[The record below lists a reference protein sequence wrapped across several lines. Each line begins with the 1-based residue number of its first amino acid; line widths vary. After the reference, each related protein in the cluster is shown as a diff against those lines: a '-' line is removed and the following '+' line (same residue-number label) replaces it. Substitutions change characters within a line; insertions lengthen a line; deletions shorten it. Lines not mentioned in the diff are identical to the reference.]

1 MPKGKK
7 VDEDEEVDKEED
19 FDDEEDFE
27 DDAEGDKPEDFEDDE
42 EEDIDEEEEI
52 DEEEDEELEG
62 EEELEEG
69 KEVKAKEVKTE
80 KPGEEGEY
88 DYEANLDY
96 KIENVVAT
104 VCVEITEK
112 IDLNQI
118 ARKHA
123 DVEYNPERFP
133 GLVMRIEKPRATIL
147 IFSTGKMVVTGLRQ
161 ASEAE
166 RVVDKVVKNIRKA
179 GIKLS
184 NPEITIQNIVAS
196 GDLHTNIDLNMAAI
210 VMEYAMYEPE
220 VFPGLIYRMQDPKT
234 VFLIFSTG
242 RIVCTGAKQKEIVRD
257 AVLKLNR
264 QVRELGVAK
273 KDIGDSEYQDI
284 TFI

>member
-1 MPKGKK
+1 MAKK
-7 VDEDEEVDKEED
+7 EVK
-19 FDDEEDFE
+19 
-27 DDAEGDKPEDFEDDE
+27 
-42 EEDIDEEEEI
+42 IEEEEI
-52 DEEEDEELEG
+52 DDEEDEVNDEEDEVND
-62 EEELEEG
+62 EEEEVDDKEG
-69 KEVKAKEVKTE
+69 
-80 KPGEEGEY
+80 
-88 DYEANLDY
+88 LDY

-104 VCVEITEK
+104 VVVEITEK

-133 GLVMRIEKPRATIL
+133 GLVMRIEKPKATIL
-147 IFSTGKMVVTGLRQ
+147 IFSTGKMVVTGLRK
-161 ASEAE
+161 ASEAD
-166 RVVDKVVKNIRKA
+166 RVVEKVVKNIRKA
-179 GIKLS
+179 GIKVS

-210 VMEYAMYEPE
+210 VMEFAMYEPE

-242 RIVCTGAKQKEIVRD
+242 RIVCTGAKKKEIVRE
-257 AVLKLNR
+257 AVKRLNV

-273 KDIGDSEYQDI
+273 KELGDTDYQDI

>member
-1 MPKGKK
+1 MSKEKDLK
-7 VDEDEEVDKEED
+7 DEMENEDK
-19 FDDEEDFE
+19 
-27 DDAEGDKPEDFEDDE
+27 
-42 EEDIDEEEEI
+42 
-52 DEEEDEELEG
+52 ELEG
-62 EEELEEG
+62 EDVSE
-69 KEVKAKEVKTE
+69 T
-80 KPGEEGEY
+80 
-88 DYEANLDY
+88 DLDY

-104 VCVEITEK
+104 VVVEITEK

-118 ARKHA
+118 ARRHA

-147 IFSTGKMVVTGLRQ
+147 IFSTGKMVVTGLRK
-161 ASEAE
+161 ATEAN

-179 GIKLS
+179 GIKVS

-220 VFPGLIYRMQDPKT
+220 VFPGLIYRMQEPKT

-242 RIVCTGAKQKEIVRD
+242 RIVCTGAKKKEIVRE
-257 AVLKLNR
+257 AVLKLNQ

-273 KDIGDSEYQDI
+273 KDIADSEYQDI
-284 TFI
+284 TFV

>member
-1 MPKGKK
+1 MSEENDEF
-7 VDEDEEVDKEED
+7 DEDS
-19 FDDEEDFE
+19 
-27 DDAEGDKPEDFEDDE
+27 E
-42 EEDIDEEEEI
+42 EESEEEIEEEE
-52 DEEEDEELEG
+52 
-62 EEELEEG
+62 
-69 KEVKAKEVKTE
+69 KEF
-80 KPGEEGEY
+80 EGEY
-88 DYEANLDY
+88 DYESNLDY

-104 VCVEITEK
+104 VVVEITEK

-118 ARKHA
+118 ARRHA
-123 DVEYNPERFP
+123 EVEYNPERFP

-179 GIKLS
+179 GIRLS

-242 RIVCTGAKQKEIVRD
+242 RIVCTGAKRKEVVRE
-257 AVLKLNR
+257 AVLKLNQ
-264 QVRELGVAK
+264 QVRDLGVAK

>member
-1 MPKGKK
+1 MPK
-7 VDEDEEVDKEED
+7 EEIKEI
-19 FDDEEDFE
+19 
-27 DDAEGDKPEDFEDDE
+27 
-42 EEDIDEEEEI
+42 EDIDEEEE
-52 DEEEDEELEG
+52 DDGDYEEEE
-62 EEELEEG
+62 EEELES
-69 KEVKAKEVKTE
+69 
-80 KPGEEGEY
+80 EEG
-88 DYEANLDY
+88 LDY

-104 VCVEITEK
+104 VVVEITEK

-147 IFSTGKMVVTGLRQ
+147 IFSTGKMVVTGLRK
-161 ASEAE
+161 AREAP
-166 RVVDKVVKNIRKA
+166 RVVEKVVKNIRKA
-179 GIKLS
+179 GIKVS

-210 VMEYAMYEPE
+210 VMEFAMYEPE
-220 VFPGLIYRMQDPKT
+220 VFPGLIYRMPDPKT

-242 RIVCTGAKQKEIVRD
+242 RIVCTGAKKKEIVRD
-257 AVLKLNR
+257 AVRKLNQ

-273 KDIGDSEYQDI
+273 KELSNTDYEDI

>member
-1 MPKGKK
+1 MSEEKTKVKG
-7 VDEDEEVDKEED
+7 DREEKSTEE
-19 FDDEEDFE
+19 
-27 DDAEGDKPEDFEDDE
+27 DAEGEAGDFHHDAD
-42 EEDIDEEEEI
+42 
-52 DEEEDEELEG
+52 
-62 EEELEEG
+62 
-69 KEVKAKEVKTE
+69 
-80 KPGEEGEY
+80 
-88 DYEANLDY
+88 LDY

-104 VCVEITEK
+104 VVVEITEK

-147 IFSTGKMVVTGLRQ
+147 IFSTGKMVVTGLRK
-161 ASEAE
+161 STEAPK
-166 RVVDKVVKNIRKA
+166 VVEKVVKNIKKA
-179 GIKLS
+179 GIKVS

-242 RIVCTGAKQKEIVRD
+242 RIVCTGAKRKEIVRE
-257 AVLKLNR
+257 AVIKLNKE
-264 QVRELGVAK
+264 VRELGVAK
-273 KDIGDSEYQDI
+273 KDMGSSDYQDI
-284 TFI
+284 TFV

>member
-1 MPKGKK
+1 MVKEEEKK
-7 VDEDEEVDKEED
+7 EHKKEELEVVEEKDGEDEE
-19 FDDEEDFE
+19 
-27 DDAEGDKPEDFEDDE
+27 G
-42 EEDIDEEEEI
+42 
-52 DEEEDEELEG
+52 
-62 EEELEEG
+62 
-69 KEVKAKEVKTE
+69 
-80 KPGEEGEY
+80 
-88 DYEANLDY
+88 LDY

-104 VCVEITEK
+104 VVVEITEK

-133 GLVMRIEKPRATIL
+133 GLVMRILKPKATIL
-147 IFSTGKMVVTGLRQ
+147 IFSTGKMVVTGMRK
-161 ASEAE
+161 ASEA
-166 RVVDKVVKNIRKA
+166 DKVVEKVLKNIRKA
-179 GIKLS
+179 GIKVS

-242 RIVCTGAKQKEIVRD
+242 RIVCTGAKRKEIVKE
-257 AVLKLNR
+257 AVRKLNIE
-264 QVRELGVAK
+264 VRELGVAK
-273 KDIGDSEYQDI
+273 KELGNTDYQDI

>member
-1 MPKGKK
+1 MTEEK
-7 VDEDEEVDKEED
+7 EEV
-19 FDDEEDFE
+19 
-27 DDAEGDKPEDFEDDE
+27 
-42 EEDIDEEEEI
+42 IEEEEI
-52 DEEEDEELEG
+52 KDEEG
-62 EEELEEG
+62 
-69 KEVKAKEVKTE
+69 
-80 KPGEEGEY
+80 
-88 DYEANLDY
+88 LDY

-104 VCVEITEK
+104 VVVEITEK

-133 GLVMRIEKPRATIL
+133 GLVMRILKPKATIL
-147 IFSTGKMVVTGLRQ
+147 IFSTGKMVVTGMRK
-161 ASEAE
+161 ASEAD
-166 RVVDKVVKNIRKA
+166 RVVEKVLKNIRKA
-179 GIKLS
+179 GIKVS

-242 RIVCTGAKQKEIVRD
+242 RIVCTGAKRKEIVKE
-257 AVLKLNR
+257 AVRKLNI

-273 KDIGDSEYQDI
+273 KELGNSDYQDI